1 MHGVLIMSRI
11 GKHPVPVPPGVEVAL
26 DGQTLSVSGKLGKLR
41 RSLPPE
47 VELARENGSIAV
59 RPRSDDKRARA
70 MWGMSRT
77 VVANMVEGVAKG
89 FTRRLVISGVGYRA
103 ALDGKILNLQLG
115 YSHDIKYAIPDGHQG
130 RGRHADRDRDHR
142 RRPPAGR
149 ADRGRAA
156 RVPQARALQG
166 QGHPLRRRGHP
177 AQGRQEEVEPWSS
190 QSSASCGAAGAPA
203 PRCASTR
210 TSGRA
215 CRCSARASTSTPR

>member
-1 MHGVLIMSRI
+1 MSRI

-77 VVANMVEGVAKG
+77 VVANMVDGVSKG

-115 YSHDIKYAIPDGHQG
+115 YSHDIKYAIPEDIKVAVDTPTSIAITG
-130 RGRHADRDRDHR
+130 ADRQRVGQI
-142 RRPPAGR
+142 AAELR
-149 ADRGRAA
+149 AFRKPEPYKGKGIRYDDE
-156 RVPQARALQG
+156 VI
-166 QGHPLRRRGHP
+166 LRKEGKKK
-177 AQGRQEEVEPWSS
+177 
-190 QSSASCGAAGAPA
+190 
-203 PRCASTR
+203 
-210 TSGRA
+210 
-215 CRCSARASTSTPR
+215 